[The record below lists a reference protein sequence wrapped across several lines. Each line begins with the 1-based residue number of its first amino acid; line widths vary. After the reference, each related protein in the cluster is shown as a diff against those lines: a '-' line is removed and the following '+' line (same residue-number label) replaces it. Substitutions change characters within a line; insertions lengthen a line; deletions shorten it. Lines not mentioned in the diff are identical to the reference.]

1 MQDRRLDDK
10 PTDGAGGGG
19 DLPEPSRPS
28 PLRTW
33 TWAATAAVFLA
44 ALVALVPTAGD
55 FGVTWDEPAYRYS
68 QVISAQWWSQW
79 ASARSWEDLQ
89 AQVDPDA
96 LLYYWP
102 YARFGINFH
111 PPFAGQVSL
120 AARAALG
127 GGMKDV
133 PSRRLGSILQFAL
146 TITIGCHFLSRRY
159 GPAVGLVMA
168 GSLLLTPRLYGQ
180 AHLLDTDIPGLFL
193 WICAALAFWKGLHE
207 PDARRWRVLV
217 GVLLGLAF
225 LEKMAAVGVL
235 LPLMLWLTVAYL
247 PSAFT
252 RRFGRAG
259 WIDAAVTLGLMLL
272 PLGLAF
278 VEIQLLQR
286 RLPPP
291 AQADLFF
298 QTTPRPQTWIPGA
311 ILAVP
316 SLVWVLRRMLGRWRP
331 KSPIWGVERP
341 ALETLAAILA
351 FAPVVGWLGNPAWWR
366 ETIVRMTHYYTLS
379 NDRQG
384 ALPDIL
390 ILYFGQIYKY
400 SLPWH
405 NAWVLTAITVPPTIL
420 AAALVGVAWGLR
432 RIRTDRIP
440 LYFLLHMT
448 TLPALRMLP
457 TPAHDG
463 VRLFL
468 PTFFFLAA
476 FAGWGTAW
484 IGAAVTRRF
493 RWGLLATA
501 AIVLAPALVSLVRIH
516 PYELSYYNI
525 LVGGPTGAWSRGFE
539 LTYWYDAYTP
549 EVIADLNRVL
559 PPDAEVDHLNDKT
572 NTAMQVFNDQQALG
586 HLRPDIKL
594 VRRSGDRFPYVV
606 LLTQDSKATAFTRLL
621 FVMKPW
627 YASEP
632 SQLGGL
638 RVVTVADPVAVSRA
652 WALSLL
658 VDDADRLPADPAA
671 SPAWVRSHAPILQ
684 RFWGDGLQKDNRLGF
699 NAELVAWARD
709 EPETLKAAAAR
720 IAGKETIQGD
730 ADAERLSRLLVP
742 TVEGRAQIVRKELLD
757 QLLRARPEGLTE
769 AVAILIDH
777 PDAVLGALTRYG
789 YTDPAS
795 IGGYLDRDMTTPSTA
810 RP

>member
-1 MQDRRLDDK
+1 MQDRRLDIISPDQ
-10 PTDGAGGGG
+10 TQGAGD
-19 DLPEPSRPS
+19 DLEASRRRRNR
-28 PLRTW
+28 LW
-33 TWAATAAVFLA
+33 IAALAVFLGA
-44 ALVALVPTAGD
+44 IAALVPTAGD

-68 QVISAQWWSQW
+68 QVISAQWWEQW
-79 ASARSWEDLQ
+79 ASIRSWDDVQ
-89 AQVDPDA
+89 AQLDPDA

-120 AARAALG
+120 AARTAFG
-127 GGMKDV
+127 GGMKDI

-146 TITIGCHFLSRRY
+146 TITLGFHFLSRRY
-159 GPAVGLVMA
+159 GATVGLVMA
-168 GSLLLTPRLYGQ
+168 GSLLLMPRLYGQ

-193 WICAALAFWKGLHE
+193 WVSTAFAFWKGLNE
-207 PDARRWRVLV
+207 PGARRWRVLV

-235 LPLMLWLTVAYL
+235 LPLLIWLTIARL

-252 RRFGRAG
+252 RKVGRGG
-259 WIDAAVTLGLMLL
+259 WIDAVVTLGLMLL

-278 VEIQLLQR
+278 VEIQMLQR

-298 QTTPRPQTWIPGA
+298 QTSPRPQTALPGA
-311 ILAVP
+311 ILALP
-316 SLVWVLRRMLGRWRP
+316 LVVWALRRLLGRLRP

-341 ALETLAAILA
+341 GLETLTAILA

-390 ILYFGQIYKY
+390 ILYFGQTYKY

-420 AAALVGVAWGLR
+420 AVALVGVVWGLR
-432 RIRTDRIP
+432 RIRADRVP

-448 TLPALRMLP
+448 TLPILRMLP

-476 FAGWGTAW
+476 FAGWGTVW
-484 IGAAVTRRF
+484 IGSAVARRI
-493 RWGLLATA
+493 RWGTLATA
-501 AIVLAPALVSLVRIH
+501 TLVLAPALFALVRIH

-525 LVGGPTGAWSRGFE
+525 LVGGPSGAWRRGFE
-539 LTYWYDAYTP
+539 LTYWYDAFTP
-549 EVIADLNRVL
+549 RVMADLNRKL

-586 HLRPDIKL
+586 HIRPDIKL
-594 VRRSGDRFPYVV
+594 VRRSGDRFPHVF
-606 LLTQDSKATAFTRLL
+606 LLTQDSKASAFTRLL
-621 FVMKPW
+621 FAMQPW
-627 YASEP
+627 YASTP
-632 SQLGGL
+632 SQLDGL
-638 RVVTVADPVAVSRA
+638 RVVTVADPTAVSRA
-652 WALSLL
+652 WGLSLL
-658 VDDADRLPADPAA
+658 VDAPDRSPPDPPA
-671 SPAWVRSHAPILQ
+671 SPAWVRSSFPVLQ
-684 RFWGDGLQKDNRLGF
+684 RFWGDGLQKDNRLGV
-699 NAELVAWARD
+699 NEAMVEWARTSPD
-709 EPETLKAAAAR
+709 RLKAAAR
-720 IAGKETIQGD
+720 LIADRRPIQED
-730 ADAERLSRLLVP
+730 ADASRLHALLVP
-742 TVEGRAQIVRKELLD
+742 EVDGRPNPTRKNLLD
-757 QLLRARPEGLTE
+757 QLLRARPEGLVE
-769 AVAILIDH
+769 AVSILTAH
-777 PDAVLGALTRYG
+777 PDAVVRVLTRYG
-789 YTDPAS
+789 YTDPQS
-795 IGGYLDRDMTTPSTA
+795 VGGFLDRDLVGPPPSE
-810 RP
+810 P